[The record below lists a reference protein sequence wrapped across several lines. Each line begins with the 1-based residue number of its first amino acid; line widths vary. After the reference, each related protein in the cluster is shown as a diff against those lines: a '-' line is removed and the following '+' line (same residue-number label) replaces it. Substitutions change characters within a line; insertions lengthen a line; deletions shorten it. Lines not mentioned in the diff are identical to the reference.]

1 MTSTK
6 STEGTGEDKT
16 IQKDNMDTESS
27 VERVDISREGS
38 PELHQLFPE
47 LANDLHCTTLTTGGD
62 PSGSGPNCDTIG
74 TSELEQAKNPS
85 FPLYDDIPDNL
96 DDVINKAILSLD
108 EFNESK
114 PYDTNGSSEPGS
126 LFDTPVSVSSVT
138 DDEVNDKNSKSS
150 KSYLDRSLKP
160 NISTIS
166 IIKKSMVDTSK
177 LISLFTTLKVTY
189 LKLCKEFNYL
199 LSKFNE
205 NEKVKLELINENNEL
220 KKLLMEIITER
231 ELDRKKFNLQLK
243 QERKKRK
250 LSC

>member
-1 MTSTK
+1 MTPTN
-6 STEGTGEDKT
+6 STEDTGEDKT
-16 IQKDNMDTESS
+16 SQKHHMDTVSS
-27 VERVDISREGS
+27 IERVDISREGS

-47 LANDLHCTTLTTGGD
+47 LANDLDGNILTNGGD
-62 PSGSGPNCDTIG
+62 SSCPGPNCDAIG
-74 TSELEQAKNPS
+74 TSGLVEAKNSS
-85 FPLYDDIPDNL
+85 FPSYDDIPDNL

-114 PYDTNGSSEPGS
+114 PYDPNRSSELGS

-138 DDEVNDKNSKSS
+138 DDEVNDKNTKSM
-150 KSYLDRSLKP
+150 KSDMDPSVKP
-160 NISTIS
+160 NLSTIS

-231 ELDRKKFNLQLK
+231 ELDRKNFNQQLQ

-250 LSC
+250 LSS